1 MFQKKDSATSGG
13 KYHKHAEETMNRVSF
28 GVLLCLSALI
38 LLHNNHAFIGVPVF
52 VAGIILMNRWTRRKK

>member
-1 MFQKKDSATSGG
+1 
-13 KYHKHAEETMNRVSF
+13 MNRVSF